1 MVVGAHGPDHWGIVL
16 DCLLKA
22 ALSALVEGFVIL
34 GVKFAWT
41 SWSEKRREEKYG
53 VDMEAFRA
61 GKGIH
66 QRNDPRKPNPV

>member
-1 MVVGAHGPDHWGIVL
+1 LSWRIASTIGGIVL

-22 ALSALVEGFVIL
+22 ALGALVKGLVVL
-34 GVKFAWT
+34 GVNIAWT
-41 SWSEKRREEKYG
+41 NWSEKRREEKYG

-66 QRNDPRKPNPV
+66 QRNDPRRPDPV